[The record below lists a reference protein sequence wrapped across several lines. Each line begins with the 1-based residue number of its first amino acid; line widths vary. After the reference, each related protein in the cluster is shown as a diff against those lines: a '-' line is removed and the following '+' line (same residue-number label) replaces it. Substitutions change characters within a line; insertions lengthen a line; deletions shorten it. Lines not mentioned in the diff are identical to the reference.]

1 MRPEVEK
8 CTKIGPKTAKMGS
21 GGPLGGI
28 QGTRAKKEAL
38 KVARVIHDIVNLE
51 PKREPK
57 MVQKR
62 DEKTREKR
70 EGKKRALGS
79 VLVHF
84 GEPFGSLFGSKIDP
98 GAPSERFLGEKR
110 HSEYTLLFVVI

>member
-1 MRPEVEK
+1 
-8 CTKIGPKTAKMGS
+8 MGS

-38 KVARVIHDIVNLE
+38 KVAPGILHSLIFGD
-51 PKREPK
+51 KMEPK

-62 DEKTREKR
+62 DKKTREKR

>member
-1 MRPEVEK
+1 
-8 CTKIGPKTAKMGS
+8 MGA
-21 GGPLGGI
+21 G
-28 QGTRAKKEAL
+28 AEKEAL
-38 KVARVIHDIVNLE
+38 KMLLGIQRLLIFGVKLE
-51 PKREPK
+51 PKVVPK
-57 MVQKR
+57 LYK
-62 DEKTREKR
+62 KTREKR
-70 EGKKRALGS
+70 EGKKRAIGS